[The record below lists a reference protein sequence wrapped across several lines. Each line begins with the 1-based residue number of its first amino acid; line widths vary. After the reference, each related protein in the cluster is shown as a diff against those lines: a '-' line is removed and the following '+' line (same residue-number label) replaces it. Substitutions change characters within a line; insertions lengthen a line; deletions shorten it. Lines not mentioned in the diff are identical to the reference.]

1 MKSVVIYDSQYGNTQ
16 ALAEAIAAELK
27 MAGAVE
33 VENAR
38 TGTVE
43 LPSDLGLLV
52 VGGPTQAH
60 GMTRPLR
67 TRLDSFTSHRLDG
80 VAAAT
85 FDTRAR
91 GPRFLTGAAS
101 RGIARRLEQKARS
114 SCWSPGVSWST
125 EKRVHWPRVSS
136 SAPVLGHGTSS
147 PNWLWHQRPRV
158 SHSSPSSDLANLL
171 SLWELLWT
179 NPPPESPTAGLRGTG
194 VRAACRFVGGP
205 HEAAGEFR
213 VVERTQVNRR

>member
-67 TRLDSFTSHRLDG
+67 TRLDSLTSHRLDG
-80 VAAAT
+80 VVAAT

-101 RGIARRLEQKARS
+101 RGIARRLEQKGAKLVLEPGSFLVDGKEGPLAEGELERARA
-114 SCWSPGVSWST
+114 WA
-125 EKRVHWPRVSS
+125 RN
-136 SAPVLGHGTSS
+136 VLAK
-147 PNWLWHQRPRV
+147 
-158 SHSSPSSDLANLL
+158 LAVA
-171 SLWELLWT
+171 
-179 NPPPESPTAGLRGTG
+179 PTAAG
-194 VRAACRFVGGP
+194 VA
-205 HEAAGEFR
+205 
-213 VVERTQVNRR
+213 

>member
-1 MKSVVIYDSQYGNTQ
+1 MMRDLAQREKGIDAGLHSLLLEMMAMDSEKHARLLQFVQQRLEQRAHHRWPIGLICSSYQRSTSGNQPRNMTAPDCPGGGLKPMKSVVIYDSQYGNTQ

-43 LPSDLGLLV
+43 LPSDLVLLV

-67 TRLDSFTSHRLDG
+67 TQLDSLASHRLDG

-85 FDTRAR
+85 FDTRAC
-91 GPRFLTGAAS
+91 
-101 RGIARRLEQKARS
+101 ARARARA
-114 SCWSPGVSWST
+114 WA
-125 EKRVHWPRVSS
+125 R
-136 SAPVLGHGTSS
+136 AI
-147 PNWLWHQRPRV
+147 
-158 SHSSPSSDLANLL
+158 
-171 SLWELLWT
+171 
-179 NPPPESPTAGLRGTG
+179 LR
-194 VRAACRFVGGP
+194 
-205 HEAAGEFR
+205 
-213 VVERTQVNRR
+213 QV